1 MGDIDPANILEPGSA
16 RITRGVPPQRL
27 RSTPGHKEGGGEV
40 NDLASLEGSPVIKVE
55 LSSLVSPV
63 SDSSTSLGEGEY
75 EETPINEGRHIQISG
90 GGVPPSFQLLG
101 VFLRKI
107 WRMTP
112 LMIEIV
118 GSSMFVKRWK
128 DMFLTIAK
136 ISTGL
141 PLFIQSMLGFWLW

>member
-1 MGDIDPANILEPGSA
+1 MGDIDPSNILEPGSA

-75 EETPINEGRHIQISG
+75 EETPINEGRHTQIG
-90 GGVPPSFQLLG
+90 
-101 VFLRKI
+101 
-107 WRMTP
+107 WRGRGSP
-112 LMIEIV
+112 FIPAV
-118 GSSMFVKRWK
+118 GSVSSEDLEDDSLDGRNSIFQK
-128 DMFLTIAK
+128 
-136 ISTGL
+136 S
-141 PLFIQSMLGFWLW
+141 S